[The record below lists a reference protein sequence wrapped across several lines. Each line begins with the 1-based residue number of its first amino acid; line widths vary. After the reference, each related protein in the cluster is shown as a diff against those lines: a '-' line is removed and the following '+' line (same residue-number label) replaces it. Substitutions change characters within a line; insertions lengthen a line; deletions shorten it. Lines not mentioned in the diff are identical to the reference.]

1 MPQRQ
6 KWSSLWKAEDWWTIW
21 LAGIIMVVALVGLV
35 DTVPRLPKWSGSLQT
50 AFSMDLIPALAVLGL
65 ALGLLT
71 AVALG
76 VMGQDVRKYL
86 KSFPIVF
93 LLAVLAFAIGSHKT
107 MSHYGF
113 NDVIWALVLGMI
125 ISNVFGKPKWLVPAL
140 RTELFIKTGLVLLGA
155 EILFNR
161 VLTLGVY
168 GLGVAWLVTPIVILF
183 MYHYGTKVLK
193 IKSKSMVATVATC
206 TSVCGVSAAI
216 AAGAATR
223 AKKEEISAAISVSLI
238 FTVIMMI
245 GMPILIRFLGL
256 TEAVGGAWIGG
267 TVDSTG
273 AVVVA
278 GSMVGPHAMEVAA
291 IIKMLQNV
299 LIGLV
304 AFIWAVFWVT
314 KVEREPGA
322 SKPSIKEIWVRF
334 PKFIIGFVGAS
345 VLFSFVLLPALG
357 QTRVD
362 EILKVTAALRS
373 WLFAMAFVSIGLD
386 SRFSELKEAFA
397 GQGPVKLYVVGQTF
411 NLVLTLIAALVFFG
425 HM

>member
-1 MPQRQ
+1 
-6 KWSSLWKAEDWWTIW
+6 
-21 LAGIIMVVALVGLV
+21 
-35 DTVPRLPKWSGSLQT
+35 
-50 AFSMDLIPALAVLGL
+50 
-65 ALGLLT
+65 
-71 AVALG
+71 
-76 VMGQDVRKYL
+76 
-86 KSFPIVF
+86 
-93 LLAVLAFAIGSHKT
+93 
-107 MSHYGF
+107 
-113 NDVIWALVLGMI
+113 
-125 ISNVFGKPKWLVPAL
+125 
-140 RTELFIKTGLVLLGA
+140 
-155 EILFNR
+155 
-161 VLTLGVY
+161 
-168 GLGVAWLVTPIVILF
+168 
-183 MYHYGTKVLK
+183 
-193 IKSKSMVATVATC
+193 
-206 TSVCGVSAAI
+206 
-216 AAGAATR
+216 
-223 AKKEEISAAISVSLI
+223 
-238 FTVIMMI
+238 
-245 GMPILIRFLGL
+245 
-256 TEAVGGAWIGG
+256 
-267 TVDSTG
+267 
-273 AVVVA
+273 
-278 GSMVGPHAMEVAA
+278 MVGPHAMEVAA